1 MTDELIKQL
10 KDAGFPLHKEAGA
23 TRPPTLSELI
33 AACSKGFWSLRRT
46 PEDKW
51 LASGHF
57 SAKEGQIPYYES
69 VAYDE
74 PEVAVAELYL
84 AIKLY
89 ESE

>member
-10 KDAGFPLHKEAGA
+10 KDAGFPLRKEAGA
-23 TRPPTLSELI
+23 IRPPTLTELI
-33 AACSKGFWSLRRT
+33 AACDDGFWSLRRT

-57 SAKEGQIPYYES
+57 SVKEGQIPYYES
-69 VAYDE
+69 ATYDE

-84 AIKLY
+84 AMKLY
-89 ESE
+89 ESK